1 MVKNGENIRH
11 RKDGHWKHR
20 YIKRRRT
27 NGKAMWE
34 YVQGHGY
41 QEIKLRQKK
50 KVIAN
55 ALDSSTLSVFKL

>member
-20 YIKRRRT
+20 YINGHST

-34 YVQGHGY
+34 YVQGHG
-41 QEIKLRQKK
+41 
-50 KVIAN
+50 
-55 ALDSSTLSVFKL
+55 